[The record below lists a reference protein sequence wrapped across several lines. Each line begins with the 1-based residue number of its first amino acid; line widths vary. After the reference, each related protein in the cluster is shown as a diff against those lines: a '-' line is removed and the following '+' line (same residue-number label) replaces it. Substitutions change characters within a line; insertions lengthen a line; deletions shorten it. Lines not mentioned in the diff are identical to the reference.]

1 MTHHLNGLMVDL
13 CLRFLRARFRLVV
26 IVVEDCVNGDPWARY
41 GVRGGRTTVGGA
53 CTVAGALR
61 QVADQLHTEAE
72 TAVIIERTEKG
83 LDLL

>member
-1 MTHHLNGLMVDL
+1 MTHYLHGFMVDL
-13 CLRFLRARFRLVV
+13 CLRFLRSRFRLVV
-26 IVVEDCVNGDPWARY
+26 IVVEDAVDGAPWARY
-41 GVRGGRTTVGGA
+41 GVRGGNTTVGGA
-53 CTVAGALR
+53 CTVAEALR